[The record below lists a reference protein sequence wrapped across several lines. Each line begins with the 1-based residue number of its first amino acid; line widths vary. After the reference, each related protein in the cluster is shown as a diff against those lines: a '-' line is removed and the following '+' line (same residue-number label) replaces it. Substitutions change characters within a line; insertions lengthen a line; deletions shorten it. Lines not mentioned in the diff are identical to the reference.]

1 MINNTKFEDIFK
13 YLILTTF
20 VINCKYADNY
30 SSILTNKI
38 LIKILKNNKKIS
50 KEIINYINKKYFF
63 YGNFQYYINSRDFE
77 HIIYIEKNQLYIG
90 INGTNTSLAN
100 EFLNGV
106 TFFLNLHEKEIDP
119 DIIIH
124 SGYYNSI
131 NKNNMMN
138 TIFECIKK
146 NKFDS
151 IHICGH
157 SAGGTLASYI
167 TYLINKDYP
176 EMKINLCVFGSPKP
190 GNKNFITHIE
200 NSTKIELSC
209 IINSNDIVPLLPPI
223 HNYNNYNFV
232 TITNNSQILNNDI
245 LLSNNYNILDHTHTN
260 YIDNLYKIIINK

>member
-20 VINCKYADNY
+20 VINCKYSDNY

-38 LIKILKNNKKIS
+38 LTKILKTNKKIS
-50 KEIINYINKKYFF
+50 KEIISYVNKKYFF
-63 YGNFQYYINSRDFE
+63 YGNFQYYINSHDFE
-77 HIIYIEKNQLYIG
+77 HILYIEKNQLHIS
-90 INGTNTSLAN
+90 INGTDTSLIKR
-100 EFLNGV
+100 FLNDI
-106 TFFLNLHEKEIDP
+106 TYFLNLHEKEIEP

-124 SGYYNSI
+124 AGYYDSI
-131 NKNNMMN
+131 NKNNMMS

-167 TYLINKDYP
+167 AYLINKEYP
-176 EMKINLCVFGSPKP
+176 DMKINLCVFGSPKP
-190 GNKNFITHIE
+190 GNQKFIDYIQ
-200 NSTKIELSC
+200 NSTNIELSC
-209 IINSNDIVPLLPPI
+209 IINSNDIIPLLPPI
-223 HNYNNYNFV
+223 QNYNNYNFI
-232 TITNNSQILNNDI
+232 TITATSQIVHKDI

-260 YIDNLYKIIINK
+260 YIDNLYKIIKN